1 MKVLRNWM
9 ICVGI
14 FYVLNLVMVWPSL
27 WASQIP
33 NMYPDINLYQG
44 EPVFQLVLDAWLVV
58 GLGLAAIG
66 IVLLTGA
73 RQPMRYYPALIP
85 IVILTEIVFGVWDIY
100 SAMGYQAVSLAM
112 ITMAVHIIII
122 ASGLWVWGKARAA
135 DTAMP

>member
-1 MKVLRNWM
+1 MKALRNWM

-27 WASQIP
+27 WAAQIP

-66 IVLLTGA
+66 VVLLAGA
-73 RQPMRYYPALIP
+73 RQPLRYYPALIP
-85 IVILTEIVFGVWDIY
+85 IVILTEIVFGIWDVY

-112 ITMAVHIIII
+112 ITMTVHIIII
-122 ASGLWVWGKARAA
+122 VSGLWVWRKAKAA